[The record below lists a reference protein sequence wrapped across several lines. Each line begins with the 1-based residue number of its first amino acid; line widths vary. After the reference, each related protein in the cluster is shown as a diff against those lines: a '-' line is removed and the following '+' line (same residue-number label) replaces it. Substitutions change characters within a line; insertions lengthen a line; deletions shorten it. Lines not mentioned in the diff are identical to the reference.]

1 MWGGWSTTGGSWV
14 RSVAMASPRV
24 LIVGAGLTG
33 CTLAHRL
40 AQEGVDSLLLER
52 ADVPGGLIR
61 SEHMNGVLYEPH
73 GSHIFH
79 TEDEEVWR
87 LANAMT
93 PFRDYRHRV
102 DILADGKV
110 LNWPILLS
118 DIEKQS
124 RSSEILQQLEER
136 KGVDATGRA
145 QAANFEDWCL
155 DLMGPILY
163 ERFIKPYTEKQ
174 WGRPARELSAQWA
187 PRRVSVRWDNDPYLF
202 PDPFQGWPAGQ
213 NGYTDLID
221 GLLANNRTTVRTGV
235 DVTVDT
241 IGDHLDDYGPD
252 ALVLTCPLDVFCGAT
267 LGALEWR
274 GILVRNVH
282 VPHVEYAQGAMVVN
296 YPGAE
301 YPFIRIH
308 ETKHASGQQCD
319 GTVLGFEFTNAPTR
333 YYPIETERNR
343 TLNDRYQNHVRAEL
357 GRERTFFAGRLANY
371 LYIDMDDCM
380 RQALDT
386 AEEVLEAV
394 PVTA

>member
-1 MWGGWSTTGGSWV
+1 MSV
-14 RSVAMASPRV
+14 RRI

-33 CTLAHRL
+33 CTLAHQFAR
-40 AQEGVDSLLLER
+40 AGIASTLLER

-79 TEDEEVWR
+79 TEDEEVWK

-93 PFRDYRHRV
+93 PFNDYRHRV

-118 DIEKQS
+118 DIDRQS
-124 RSSEILQQLEER
+124 QAEEIHRQLAER
-136 KGVDATGRA
+136 KGVDADARA
-145 QAANFEDWCL
+145 DASNFEEWCL
-155 DLMGPILY
+155 ELMGPILY
-163 ERFIKPYTEKQ
+163 ERFIRPYTEKQ

-202 PDPFQGWPAGQ
+202 ADPFQGWPSGP

-221 GLLANNRTTVRTGV
+221 GLLDDPLIDVRTGV
-235 DVTVDT
+235 DVA
-241 IGDHLDDYGPD
+241 LDDLEGWMSATD
-252 ALVLTCPLDVFCGAT
+252 SGLVVLTCPLDVFCGAS
-267 LGALEWR
+267 LGELEWR

-282 VPHVEYAQGAMVVN
+282 IPHVDHAQGAMVVN

-301 YPFIRIH
+301 FPFIRIH
-308 ETKHASGQQCD
+308 ETKHASRQECS

-333 YYPIETERNR
+333 YYPIELPHNR
-343 TLNDRYQNHVRAEL
+343 ALNTRYQDHLRATI
-357 GRERTFFAGRLANY
+357 GPGRTFFAGRLANY

-386 AEEVLEAV
+386 AEAV
-394 PVTA
+394 IAATATGGRIAAGA